1 MATGTSLYVPRLKT
15 DITDP
20 NSTIMKKI
28 FGLLFIMV
36 TLTQVS
42 MAQDSE
48 GKGFDK
54 SKLFFGGNLGLAFG
68 TYTIINVSPLVG
80 YQFTPVFAAGAGI
93 NYSYYGYND
102 GYYKYNQSY
111 AGMSLFGRVSPIRQF
126 FIQVQPEVNYIWG
139 TITPYNNNQ
148 ALTSKIP
155 TQFVPSLLLGGG
167 AAIPTGPN
175 GAFTISVMY
184 DVIQNPWSPYYHQA
198 VYGFGY
204 NVGF

>member
-1 MATGTSLYVPRLKT
+1 
-15 DITDP
+15 
-20 NSTIMKKI
+20 MKKI
-28 FGLLFIMV
+28 FGLVFVGMSIMLGV
-36 TLTQVS
+36 MGQN
-42 MAQDSE
+42 SE
-48 GKGFDK
+48 GNSGFDK

-68 TYTIINVSPLVG
+68 TYTIINVAPLVG

-111 AGMSLFGRVSPIRQF
+111 VGMSIFGRVSPIRQF
-126 FIQVQPEVNYIWG
+126 FLQVQPEVNYIWG
-139 TITPYNNNQ
+139 TQTPDDSNQ
-148 ALTSKIP
+148 GLPTYKIP

-175 GAFTISVMY
+175 GAITISVMY

>member
-1 MATGTSLYVPRLKT
+1 VPFVQKLKPVFT
-15 DITDP
+15 KT
-20 NSTIMKKI
+20 TVMKKI
-28 FGLLFIMV
+28 FGLLFFGIGLMSGV
-36 TLTQVS
+36 
-42 MAQDSE
+42 MAQSTE
-48 GKGFDK
+48 GNGGFDK

-80 YQFTPVFAAGAGI
+80 YQFTPFFAAGVGI
-93 NYSYYGYND
+93 NYSYYGYSD

-111 AGMSLFGRVSPIRQF
+111 AGMSVFGRVSPIRQF
-126 FIQVQPEVNYIWG
+126 FIQVQPEINYIWG
-139 TITPYNNNQ
+139 TETPYDNNQ
-148 ALTSKIP
+148 GLPTYKIP